1 MQTGLVMIILTI
13 FREEV
18 LRVGF
23 IFLNDAGGGRTAG
36 LVQLVTAQ
44 VV

>member
-1 MQTGLVMIILTI
+1 VLDGVIGLTL

-23 IFLNDAGGGRTAG
+23 IFLNNAGGGRADG
-36 LVQLVTAQ
+36 LACLVAAQ